1 MSISPGYRFKRK
13 LLRLAVQPN
22 GQPRGVDHIA
32 NGAVPLA
39 MQTKGLT
46 VTPYESETVTRD
58 LDDGL
63 NGHQPVIHVN
73 EMMSL
78 SGGIE
83 ITASSEA
90 ATPVPWAGFFEMAGY
105 GINVDESVS
114 YSRILNA
121 SDEKDGTLYFNWDG
135 IEHRLIGAR
144 VNLTYT
150 GKINEL
156 LYFNFEAK
164 GLYGGTVEQVRPT
177 ADFSAFLQPLPMNN
191 ANDTLLIDGQ
201 ALNCFGVEENL
212 GNTIERDEGTES
224 LAMFIDDWATEGKFM
239 IEAATL
245 STFDPFAIVRSN
257 AIIPYQFIHGPQG
270 GRQFIAESSGI
281 QLMPPTPAEYKGKL
295 AWDLPYR
302 VIRGHETVFRSV

>member
-32 NGAVPLA
+32 NGATPIA

-73 EMMSL
+73 EMMTI
-78 SGGIE
+78 SGSVE
-83 ITASSEA
+83 VTAA
-90 ATPVPWAGFFEMAGY
+90 ALATQPVPYSAIFEMAGY
-105 GINVDESVS
+105 AVNVDDDVS
-114 YSRILNA
+114 YTRILDA
-121 SDEKDGTLYFNWDG
+121 SSEKDGTLYFNWDG

-144 VNLTYT
+144 MNLTFA

-156 LYFNFEAK
+156 MYFNFEAK
-164 GLYGGTVEQVRPT
+164 GLYGGTIEQVRPT
-177 ADFSAFLQPLPMNN
+177 ANFSAFLQPLPMNN
-191 ANDTLLIDGQ
+191 VNNTLTLDGQ
-201 ALNCFGVEENL
+201 ALNCFSFEENL

-224 LAMFIDDWATEGKFM
+224 LAMFIDDWATEGTFM

-245 STFDPFAIVRSN
+245 GTFDPFAIVRSN
-257 AIIPYQFIHGPQG
+257 AIIPYEFAHGPSG
-270 GRQFIAESSGI
+270 GRQFIAQSTGI
-281 QLMPPTPAEYKGKL
+281 QLMPPSPAEYKGKL